1 MGTLILLLSLIL
13 LWVVQHPFHC
23 KHSNTEETGQCILLI
38 DRNFLQPEV
47 NYKILAPIFAN
58 QMKRS
63 QHIFSTGHIGTSLFM
78 MVALLWL
85 TVSTPF
91 VYNAQRAIEKEIQ
104 KQSSQAEDTNPFSN
118 TTEEKNES
126 SVNTLSEYLHDHPS
140 LEKNFTLVTR
150 LYKRYPSSIYCEHH
164 PELLSPP
171 PEA

>member
-1 MGTLILLLSLIL
+1 
-13 LWVVQHPFHC
+13 
-23 KHSNTEETGQCILLI
+23 
-38 DRNFLQPEV
+38 
-47 NYKILAPIFAN
+47 
-58 QMKRS
+58 MKRN
-63 QHIFSTGHIGTSLFM
+63 QPIFSTRHIGTSLFM
-78 MVALLWL
+78 MLALLWL

-91 VYNAQRAIEKEIQ
+91 VYNAQRALEKEIQ